1 MIVRFGY
8 VAMSVHIKN
17 ASPSKTMTATL
28 FQTLADREAAIR
40 KLERIAAENL
50 HNTLRLLKHNKGEGI
65 KLYRLSSKLIPLL
78 THELLEGWDPL
89 DALEEDFRRLGD
101 YAKTNGMRLSFHPDH
116 FTVLSTPRQDV
127 LEKSVKD
134 LDWHVSMLERM
145 GLDERYKCNIHIGG
159 TYGNKEKAYL
169 RFLEQ
174 FAAMPDRLRH
184 RITLEND
191 DKTFTAKETLEAC
204 KAVGVPMVLDVHHHA
219 VNNEGVRIVELW
231 EDIQRTWLAEKAR
244 VELSLRAA
252 GAVDGETSGAEGAA
266 AQHPERVPVGVG
278 AAAPSGVGAAG
289 LAHAAAAVAPFGGAA
304 AGLAHAATAAAPSS
318 GAAAPI
324 AGEPTLTDELLAP
337 KIHVSSPKSEKD
349 PRGHANY
356 VDSESFYAFLREIAP
371 MTPRLDVM
379 IEAKM
384 KDDALFRLVEKI
396 AAKPGV
402 RRLGGAIVEL

>member
-159 TYGNKEKAYL
+159 TYGNKEKAYH

-244 VELSLRAA
+244 AELSLRAA
-252 GAVDGETSGAEGAA
+252 GEADGERIGAEGAPA
-266 AQHPERVPVGVG
+266 LQPERVPVGVG
-278 AAAPSGVGAAG
+278 AAAPSSVGAGGHAAG
-289 LAHAAAAVAPFGGAA
+289 TAAPSGGATADAHAAGTAALSGGAA
-304 AGLAHAATAAAPSS
+304 VPT
-318 GAAAPI
+318 